1 MTALDWASLRI
12 AVVGGDP
19 REQEIARLAATT
31 GAQVKAY
38 GFPWPDE
45 GILDVER
52 VGSAA
57 EALRGADFGLLPI
70 PMPAVAGH
78 LYAPDVAKPVPL
90 DDAVLSEMAP
100 GAMIYLGRADE
111 TLRAVAARCGIEL
124 EDYDPD
130 RELML
135 LRGPAIVE
143 GAIGAA
149 IANTRITI
157 NHAPIVVLGFGNI
170 GTLLARA
177 LIALG
182 GRVTVAARNPVQRA
196 AAYAMGAE
204 TLTIDDLPAHAE
216 RFPMLFSTTAA
227 GPIVTRPILERLPE
241 RSVLID
247 IAPPPGSVDFDLARE
262 LGHTAIWARGLG
274 SRAPVT
280 VGGSQWYGLRRRIE
294 ERVAARADAGGAMQ
308 VTRTATAGAARRS
321 PPH

>member
-1 MTALDWASLRI
+1 MVAEMSIDWASLHI

-31 GAQVKAY
+31 GARVTAY
-38 GFPWPDE
+38 GFPWLEE
-45 GILDVER
+45 GIEGVER
-52 VGSAA
+52 VGSAV

-70 PMPAVAGH
+70 PMAAVPGH
-78 LYAPDVAKPVPL
+78 LYAPAVEEPVPL
-90 DDAVLSEMAP
+90 GDDVLSEMAP
-100 GAMIYLGRADE
+100 GATIFLGRADD
-111 TLRAVAARCGIEL
+111 TLREVAGRCGIEL

-177 LIALG
+177 LLALG
-182 GRVTVAARNPVQRA
+182 GRVTVAARNPIQRA
-196 AAYAMGAE
+196 NAYAMGAE
-204 TLTIDDLPAHAE
+204 TLTIDELPEHAG

-227 GPIVTRPILERLPE
+227 GPIVTRPILERLPA

-280 VGGSQWYGLRRRIE
+280 VGASQWYGLRRRIE
-294 ERVAARADAGGAMQ
+294 ERVSARVD
-308 VTRTATAGAARRS
+308 RTPQRA
-321 PPH
+321 